1 MRVTLKPN
9 GMSAIVVENCSKA
22 VEKCL
27 EIITEF
33 LFVDIEMLQNHCG
46 SHSVLQG
53 HKFWLCRIMMVG
65 MDLWVNL
72 GYSGNNFLKINI

>member
-53 HKFWLCRIMMVG
+53 HKF
-65 MDLWVNL
+65 
-72 GYSGNNFLKINI
+72 

>member
-1 MRVTLKPN
+1 MYGLNFWLDESSSKTQ

-22 VEKCL
+22 V

-33 LFVDIEMLQNHCG
+33 LFVDIEMLQNHCS

-53 HKFWLCRIMMVG
+53 HKF
-65 MDLWVNL
+65 
-72 GYSGNNFLKINI
+72 